1 MTSEK
6 LVIFMIEQTQESDKM
21 SFTMNIYYKGQNG
34 SAKEF
39 ANEMISSGLVE
50 EIRNKEGNLKYE
62 YYEPLEDNET
72 ILLIDSWKDQE
83 SLDKHHKSETMNK
96 IIELRNKYDLH
107 MSVEKYIL
115 AESNN
120 KNDKYIRKQVKN
132 EKYFNSIRAY

>member
-1 MTSEK
+1 
-6 LVIFMIEQTQESDKM
+6 M

-120 KNDKYIRKQVKN
+120 KDDKYIRK
-132 EKYFNSIRAY
+132 